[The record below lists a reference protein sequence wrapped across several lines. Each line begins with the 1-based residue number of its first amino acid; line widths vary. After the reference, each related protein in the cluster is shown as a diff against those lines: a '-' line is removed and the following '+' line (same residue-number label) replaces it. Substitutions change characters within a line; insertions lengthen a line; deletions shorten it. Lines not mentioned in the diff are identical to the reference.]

1 MKRPTGNLPTEQ
13 RTTGERMAEEKP
25 TKGRLAG
32 KVAII
37 TGAAK
42 GLGEADARMFA
53 REGALVILTDVDR
66 ENGARVAAEIAAE
79 TGAETG
85 AETRGG
91 AEFHFQDVREE
102 KGWIA
107 LIDDIVSRHGK
118 LDILVNNAG
127 VVEPGTIETQS
138 EAEWRFVMGVS
149 ADGTFF
155 GCKHGVRAM
164 KQNSNG
170 GSIINMASI
179 ASVQGEPIVLAYAAA
194 KGAVESL
201 TRSVAV
207 HSANNGYNIR
217 CNSVH
222 PAGILTPM
230 VEGIGAKL
238 IDMPELRPASKGP
251 APSQLGAPNDIAYTL
266 LFLASDESKFING
279 AAIRVDNAKSVVE
292 GVV

>member
-1 MKRPTGNLPTEQ
+1 M
-13 RTTGERMAEEKP
+13 
-25 TKGRLAG
+25 GRLEG

-42 GLGEADARMFA
+42 GLGEADARVFA
-53 REGALVILTDVDR
+53 REGATVILTDVDQ
-66 ENGARVAAEIAAE
+66 ENGERVASEIGDAAE
-79 TGAETG
+79 
-85 AETRGG
+85 
-91 AEFHFQDVREE
+91 FQQQDVRDEAGWE
-102 KGWIA
+102 K
-107 LIDDIVSRHGK
+107 LIDDVVSKHGK

-127 VVEPGTIETQS
+127 VVKPGTIETQT
-138 EAEWRFVMGVS
+138 EDEYRFVMAVS
-149 ADGTFF
+149 ADATFF
-155 GCKHGVRAM
+155 GCKHAVRAM
-164 KQNSNG
+164 KETGG

-179 ASVQGEPIVLAYAAA
+179 ASVQGEPIVAAYAAA

-230 VEGIGAKL
+230 VENIGADL
-238 IDMPELRPASKGP
+238 VGRDDLRPNSEGP
-251 APSQLGAPNDIAYTL
+251 APSQLGEPDDIANTV